1 MKVKEESGKVGLKL
15 NIQKTKIMAS
25 GPITSWQIDE
35 ETVAPLFFWSLKSL
49 QIVTAAM
56 KLKDP
61 CSLEE
66 KL

>member
-1 MKVKEESGKVGLKL
+1 MQMTANDTLMAEIEEEFNFNS
-15 NIQKTKIMAS
+15 IQFNSIS
-25 GPITSWQIDE
+25 
-35 ETVAPLFFWSLKSL
+35 KSM

-66 KL
+66 NLWQT

>member
-1 MKVKEESGKVGLKL
+1 MQMTANDTLMAEIEVNFIS
-15 NIQKTKIMAS
+15 IQFNSIS
-25 GPITSWQIDE
+25 
-35 ETVAPLFFWSLKSL
+35 KSM

-66 KL
+66 NLWQT

>member
-1 MKVKEESGKVGLKL
+1 MQMTANDTLMAEIEVNFNS
-15 NIQKTKIMAS
+15 IQFNSIS
-25 GPITSWQIDE
+25 
-35 ETVAPLFFWSLKSL
+35 KSM

-66 KL
+66 NL